1 MYIEG
6 SNALKTEYF
15 TYDAPEVN
23 GKKNTRK
30 KGLSAKATAKKIRR
44 MKKRVV
50 ATMLLAFGMTFLVLF
65 RYAAITSEYSEL
77 TRMREE
83 LELMNAMVVEKQ
95 VQAEGNQDPKKIEQE
110 AARLGLKP
118 PAQEQIK
125 YISLGN
131 TDNGEVLKT
140 EETSAF
146 LAFINRIS
154 VILEYLY

>member
-15 TYDAPEVN
+15 TYEAPERERSAE
-23 GKKNTRK
+23 KKTAPRK
-30 KGLSAKATAKKIRR
+30 ASAKKIRA

-50 ATMLLAFGMTFLVLF
+50 ALMLLAFAMTFTVLL
-65 RYAAITSEYSEL
+65 RYATITAEYNKL
-77 TRMREE
+77 TQTREE
-83 LELMNAMVVEKQ
+83 LDLVNAMVVEKQ
-95 VQAEGNQDPKKIEQE
+95 VQAEGNQDPKKIEQA

-140 EETSAF
+140 EEVSTFS
-146 LAFINRIS
+146 AFINRVS

>member
-15 TYDAPEVN
+15 TYDAPREA
-23 GKKNTRK
+23 GKKTEK
-30 KGLSAKATAKKIRR
+30 KVSSARNEKKIRR
-44 MKKRVV
+44 MKKRVIG
-50 ATMLLAFGMTFLVLF
+50 AMFLAFAMTFLVLF
-65 RYAAITSEYSEL
+65 RYAAIISEYNEL
-77 TRMREE
+77 SKARAE

-95 VQAEGNQDPKKIEQE
+95 VQAGGNQDPKKIEQE

-118 PAQEQIK
+118 PAQSQIK

-131 TDNGEVLKT
+131 TDNGEVLKI
-140 EETSAF
+140 EETNAF
-146 LAFINRIS
+146 SAFINRVS

>member
-1 MYIEG
+1 
-6 SNALKTEYF
+6 
-15 TYDAPEVN
+15 
-23 GKKNTRK
+23 
-30 KGLSAKATAKKIRR
+30 

-77 TRMREE
+77 TKMRDE

-131 TDNGEVLKT
+131 TDGGEVIKT
-140 EETSAF
+140 EETST
-146 LAFINRIS
+146 LSAFINRLS